1 MLIAIWAAIAVLAT
15 GPRIPVAAAGAV
27 MLAGVKRGV
36 IAKLE
41 GPATAEVTVVGVPS
55 PYVADPMRLW
65 YIWEAEEALYG
76 AKAMG
81 CG

>member
-1 MLIAIWAAIAVLAT
+1 MLAT

-27 MLAGVKRGV
+27 MLAGVKRGL
-36 IAKLE
+36 IAKIE
-41 GPATAEVTVVGVPS
+41 GPATAEVTIVGVAS
-55 PYVADPMRLW
+55 PYKADPMRLW

-76 AKAMG
+76 AKAMA